1 LEVEM
6 AIELLNGSLKV
17 NIFFDPKD
25 REFEDNVCICVKEL
39 GPDEEKILYADET
52 NIFLTAEE
60 ARKLADLL
68 REAADKSSHAS
79 R

>member
-1 LEVEM
+1 M

-17 NIFFDPKD
+17 NIFYDSSD
-25 REFEDNVCICVKEL
+25 REFEDNVCICLKET
-39 GPDEEKILYADET
+39 GPDEEKILYANET

-60 ARKLADLL
+60 ARQLAGLL
-68 REAADKSSHAS
+68 QDAAERSSHAS

>member
-1 LEVEM
+1 M

-17 NIFFDPKD
+17 NIFYDPSD
-25 REFEDNVCICVKEL
+25 REFEDNVCICLKES
-39 GPDEEKILYADET
+39 GPEEEKILYANET

-60 ARKLADLL
+60 ARQLAGLL
-68 REAADKSSHAS
+68 QDAAERRSHAS

>member
-1 LEVEM
+1 M

-17 NIFFDPKD
+17 NIFYDPGD
-25 REFEDNVCICVKEL
+25 REFEDNVCVCLREF

-52 NIFLTAEE
+52 NLFLTAEE

-68 REAADKSSHAS
+68 YKAADKSAHAT